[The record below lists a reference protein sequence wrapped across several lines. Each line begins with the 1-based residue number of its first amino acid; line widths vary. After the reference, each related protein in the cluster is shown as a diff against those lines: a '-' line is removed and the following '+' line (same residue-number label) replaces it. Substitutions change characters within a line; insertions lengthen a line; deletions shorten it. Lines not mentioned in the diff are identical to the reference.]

1 MAIAINVTAI
11 IISAKIIH
19 GRRLPIVGKL
29 NESIRGAQMS
39 LKVQG
44 RIAIAIRC
52 PVSSTVSP
60 CLARYATKAV
70 VINPQGNPWAK
81 YRAHNVDIL
90 ADLLSVKLVNICFP
104 L

>member
-1 MAIAINVTAI
+1 
-11 IISAKIIH
+11 
-19 GRRLPIVGKL
+19 
-29 NESIRGAQMS
+29 
-39 LKVQG
+39 
-44 RIAIAIRC
+44 
-52 PVSSTVSP
+52 VSP

-104 L
+104 LQLSY